1 MVVSD
6 GGGQD
11 GVSPLWLTGD
21 GEAITLQKRY
31 KGGLTRA
38 HYSGPESFKYYTN
51 TRINIMSAGDHRLF
65 YTVGRKPVVVHDREN

>member
-1 MVVSD
+1 MVASD

-21 GEAITLQKRY
+21 GEAITLQERY

-38 HYSGPESFKYYTN
+38 HYFGPESFK
-51 TRINIMSAGDHRLF
+51 
-65 YTVGRKPVVVHDREN
+65 